1 MTPANDYQY
10 HLQHCTLCGLG
21 SLTVDLKP
29 PTAGIRILS
38 IDGGGVRGVIP
49 LEFLRI
55 LQDIVG
61 PDCPIQ
67 DLFDVAFGTSSGER
81 LPIIIS
87 VCRLTR
93 RVLGGLIILSLFIRR
108 WDVKY
113 CAQMFDTLTR
123 QFFRRR
129 TGGREGFFQHLRHIF
144 KCWLL
149 DGYYD
154 VRALEGSLKE
164 HFGLEQRMFDYTGN
178 VSSTKV
184 AVTATTISDASTY
197 LFSTY
202 NCSAVRS
209 RDCGKYGDVEY
220 FVYQLTRIRLQ
231 TFTS

>member
-1 MTPANDYQY
+1 MEGGSGASSLWNFYEY
-10 HLQHCTLCGLG
+10 YKTLLGLIAR
-21 SLTVDLKP
+21 SKTYSTWPLALALVRDSP
-29 PTAGIRILS
+29 LS
-38 IDGGGVRGVIP
+38 
-49 LEFLRI
+49 
-55 LQDIVG
+55 
-61 PDCPIQ
+61 
-67 DLFDVAFGTSSGER
+67 
-81 LPIIIS
+81 IS

-113 CAQMFDTLTR
+113 CAQMFDTLTQ

-129 TGGREGFFQHLRHIF
+129 RGGREGFFQHLRHIF

-220 FVYQLTRIRLQ
+220 FVYRLTRIRLQ